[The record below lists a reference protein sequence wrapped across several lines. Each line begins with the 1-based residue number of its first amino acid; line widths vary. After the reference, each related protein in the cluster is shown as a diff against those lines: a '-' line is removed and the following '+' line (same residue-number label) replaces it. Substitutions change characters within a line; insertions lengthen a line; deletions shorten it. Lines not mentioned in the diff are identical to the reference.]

1 MSCRPYALV
10 LSAVCAFLLVGC
22 GAGRDDV
29 SDTAARFLDAAAGGD
44 TRTACSLLTPTTRDD
59 LVVSE
64 GAPCEQALPAERLGG
79 SVSHV
84 DVWSD
89 QSRVDTDGGGTLFL
103 TEFDSGWLVSA
114 AGCEPD
120 GDAPYQC
127 VVSG

>member
-1 MSCRPYALV
+1 MSCRPYALL
-10 LSAVCAFLLVGC
+10 LSALSASLLVGC
-22 GAGRDDV
+22 GAGHDDV
-29 SDTAARFLDAAAGGD
+29 SEAATRFLDAAASGD
-44 TRTACSLLTPTTRDD
+44 TATACSLLTPRTRDD
-59 LVVSE
+59 LVVSD
-64 GAPCEQALPAERLGG
+64 GGSCEQALPVERLGG
-79 SVSHV
+79 SVSGV